1 VSRAR
6 RVVAALA
13 TALTLLTACS
23 FGDPP
28 PSQSGQ
34 PPNLPTPSA
43 TASGGGQNDQPVVAT
58 VLAKGLRVPWA
69 VAFLPDGAALVT
81 ERDSG
86 KILRVGPETTKSGLR
101 VSTVQ
106 TIAEVDSRGEGGLMG
121 IAVSPKYAA
130 DKTIFIYYT
139 TTTDNRI
146 AKLVLGGKPRPI
158 LTGIPISGVH
168 NGGRLAFGPDGYL
181 YAATGDASQSGLAQ
195 DRDSLGGKILR
206 MTADGKPAPGN
217 PFRNLVWSYGHRNVQ
232 GIAWDENRHLYATE
246 FGQNRWDEINRIEPG
261 KNYGWPVVEG
271 RGGDTRFVEPLVV
284 WRPDEASCSGAAI
297 IGNLLVTAC
306 LRGQRLWL
314 MELTATGTI
323 LGQPRPLLVNQ
334 YGRLRAVVA
343 APDGSLWIT
352 TSNHDGRGDPGPD
365 DDRILRLVLSSS
377 GGVGKS

>member
-1 VSRAR
+1 
-6 RVVAALA
+6 
-13 TALTLLTACS
+13 
-23 FGDPP
+23 
-28 PSQSGQ
+28 
-34 PPNLPTPSA
+34 
-43 TASGGGQNDQPVVAT
+43 
-58 VLAKGLRVPWA
+58 
-69 VAFLPDGAALVT
+69 
-81 ERDSG
+81 
-86 KILRVGPETTKSGLR
+86 
-101 VSTVQ
+101 
-106 TIAEVDSRGEGGLMG
+106 
-121 IAVSPKYAA
+121 
-130 DKTIFIYYT
+130 
-139 TTTDNRI
+139 
-146 AKLVLGGKPRPI
+146 
-158 LTGIPISGVH
+158 
-168 NGGRLAFGPDGYL
+168 
-181 YAATGDASQSGLAQ
+181 
-195 DRDSLGGKILR
+195 